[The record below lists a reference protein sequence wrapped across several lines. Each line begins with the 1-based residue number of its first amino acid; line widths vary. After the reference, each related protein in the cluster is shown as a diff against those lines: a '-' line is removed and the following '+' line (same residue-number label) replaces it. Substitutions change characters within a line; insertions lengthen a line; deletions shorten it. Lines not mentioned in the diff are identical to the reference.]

1 MEREAFYEAFRRLL
15 AELRPEYER
24 PGADAHLWA
33 DGYLDSFAMVQVLQW
48 LEELVGDEFE
58 LGADA
63 LPNFFTME
71 RIYDNYVAGAA

>member
-1 MEREAFYEAFRRLL
+1 MEREKFYEAFSRLL
-15 AELRPEYER
+15 VELRPEYEK
-24 PGADAHLWA
+24 PSADAHLWA

-48 LEELVGDEFE
+48 LEELVGQELE

-71 RIYDNYVAGAA
+71 RIYDIYVADAA